1 MTVAT
6 ELRVWVAMG
15 KRHGAAILPP
25 QLLERL
31 AAWATPV
38 ESLADADVV
47 VTGWGTTLVLD
58 EETLAAAPRLR
69 ALVHTGGSVR
79 TIVTSAVWERGL
91 TVSSAADVNAGPVAE
106 FAYAQI
112 ALAAKRALGT
122 AAGYRAGWWPAFG
135 AREGADGRTVGV
147 VGASRIG
154 RRVLSRLHGSE
165 AGYRILLYD
174 PYVSA
179 VDAKR
184 LGAELTDIHTL
195 CATSSIVTL
204 HAPELPETRRLLN
217 AERLALMPDGATVVN
232 TARGALVDTDALV
245 RECASG
251 RLDAFLDVT
260 DPEPLPVGH
269 ALLTLPNVFLTPH
282 IAGCQGDEVRRLGA
296 FAVDEVGRLARG
308 EPLLGAIR
316 REEWAR
322 MA

>member
-15 KRHGAAILPP
+15 RRQEAAILPP
-25 QLLERL
+25 ELLARL
-31 AAWATPV
+31 MAWATPAG
-38 ESLADADVV
+38 SLADADVV
-47 VTGWGTTLVLD
+47 VTGWGTSLVLD

-79 TIVTSAVWERGL
+79 TIVTPAVWERGL
-91 TVSSAADVNAGPVAE
+91 AVSSAADVNAGPVAE

-112 ALAAKRALGT
+112 TLAAKRALGA
-122 AAGYRAGWWPAFG
+122 AAGYHAGRWPAFG

-154 RRVLSRLHGSE
+154 RRVLSRLRGSE

-179 VDAKR
+179 ADAKR
-184 LGAELTDIHTL
+184 LGVESVDIHTL

-217 AERLALMPDGATVVN
+217 AERLALLPDGATVVN
-232 TARGALVDTDALV
+232 TARGALIDTAALV
-245 RECASG
+245 RECAAG

-260 DPEPLPVGH
+260 DPEPLPAGH
-269 ALLTLPNVFLTPH
+269 PLFSLPNVFLTPH
-282 IAGCQGDEVRRLGA
+282 IAGCQGNEVRRLGA

-308 EPLLGAIR
+308 EPLVGAVR

>member
-1 MTVAT
+1 MTIAT
-6 ELRVWVAMG
+6 DLCVWVAMG
-15 KRHGAAILPP
+15 ERQEAAVLPP
-25 QLLERL
+25 ELLTRL
-31 AAWATPV
+31 TRWATPV
-38 ESLADADVV
+38 GSLAEADVV
-47 VTGWGTTLVLD
+47 VTGWGTSLVLD
-58 EETLAAAPRLR
+58 EATLATAPGLR

-79 TIVTSAVWERGL
+79 RIVTPAVWERGL
-91 TVSSAADVNAGPVAE
+91 TVSSAADTNAGPVAE

-112 ALAAKRALGT
+112 TLAAKKALGA
-122 AAGYRAGWWPAFG
+122 AAGYRAGRWPTFG

-154 RRVLSRLHGSE
+154 RRVLSRLRGSE
-165 AGYRILLYD
+165 AGYRVLLYD

-179 VDAKR
+179 EDAKR
-184 LGAELTDIHTL
+184 LGVELTDIHTL

-217 AERLALMPDGATVVN
+217 AEHLALLPDGATVVN
-232 TARGALVDTDALV
+232 TARGALIDTDALV

-260 DPEPLPVGH
+260 DPEPLPAGH
-269 ALLTLPNVFLTPH
+269 PLFSLPNVFLTPH
-282 IAGCQGDEVRRLGA
+282 IAGCQGDEVRRLGT
-296 FAVDEVGRLARG
+296 FAVEEVGRLARG
-308 EPLLGAIR
+308 EPLVGVVR